1 MTYENLLLEVRDGV
15 AVVTLNRP
23 AKRNALNFQTIVDIF
38 DCFQQLSGKEE
49 VRVVI
54 LTGSGEKAFAAGADI
69 NELARMEA
77 TEGRARSEKGNQVL
91 SLIENLGK
99 PTIAAVNGAALGGGC
114 ELAMACTLRIAA
126 QHARFAQPEVKLGII
141 PGYGGT
147 QRLPRLVGPTKA
159 MEMLLTGDPVDAP
172 EALRIG
178 LVNRVVRAGE
188 LLSAVESMAKKI
200 MANGPLAVRWTMEAV
215 QRGQGMPLAEGLS
228 LEAELFGKCCATKD
242 RREGTQ
248 ACLEKRPPQF
258 MGK

>member
-1 MTYENLLLEVRDGV
+1 
-15 AVVTLNRP
+15 
-23 AKRNALNFQTIVDIF
+23 
-38 DCFQQLSGKEE
+38 
-49 VRVVI
+49 
-54 LTGSGEKAFAAGADI
+54 
-69 NELARMEA
+69 
-77 TEGRARSEKGNQVL
+77 
-91 SLIENLGK
+91 
-99 PTIAAVNGAALGGGC
+99 
-114 ELAMACTLRIAA
+114 MACTLRIAVE
-126 QHARFAQPEVKLGII
+126 HARFAQPEVKLGII

-188 LLSAVESMAKKI
+188 LLSAADSMAKKI

-228 LEAELFGKCCATKD
+228 LEAELFGKCCATED

-248 ACLEKRPPQF
+248 AFLEKRPPKF
-258 MGK
+258 KGK

>member
-23 AKRNALNFQTIVDIF
+23 EKRNALNFQTIGDIF

-77 TEGRARSEKGNQVL
+77 TEGRARSQKGNQVL

-178 LVNRVVRAGE
+178 LVNRVVRTGE
-188 LLSAVESMAKKI
+188 LLSAAESMAKKI

-215 QRGQGMPLAEGLS
+215 QRGQGMPLAKGLS
-228 LEAELFGKCCATKD
+228 LEAELFGKSCATED

-248 ACLEKRPPQF
+248 AFLEKRSPKF
-258 MGK
+258 KGK